1 MFRQISTILD
11 ELSSNIS
18 IQLGEEKPM
27 TMPFCL
33 AKIIAK
39 FGNSLG
45 NKAPLKTN

>member
-27 TMPFCL
+27 TMPFWL
-33 AKIIAK
+33 ARTIAK
-39 FGNSLG
+39 FGDLLG
-45 NKAPLKTN
+45 NKAPLKIN